1 MLGSPREASNM
12 DLRMRQ
18 LGPRCG
24 VAPSYIGLFSRAR
37 ADQDSSSG
45 LGGDRGVCSQL
56 GTKQKVQLCLA
67 PSWEEALP
75 IPGGI
80 ARSAASQKSP
90 RHWPA
95 IPIL

>member
-1 MLGSPREASNM
+1 MLGSPREACNL

-24 VAPSYIGLFSRAR
+24 VAPSYLGLFSRAR

-45 LGGDRGVCSQL
+45 QGGDRAVCSQL
-56 GTKQKVQLCLA
+56 GTEQEVQLRFA

-80 ARSAASQKSP
+80 ARTAASQKSP
-90 RHWPA
+90 RQWPA